1 MIQKLESMSAQHH
14 EEMCWFNRVGREI
27 KRLQSNVDCQNKRI
41 EYMHQQ
47 IITLQSDNILNKFIE
62 DTLQFDASR
71 TLGSGVSMSDIY
83 KLYKVWCENYFSEA
97 LEWTKLENFIIPY
110 NDLEKYLNQR
120 FMPSK
125 CGRGLY
131 HTVYF
136 GVFRRGNTATS
147 TKSVIPSTHTST
159 KILS

>member
-1 MIQKLESMSAQHH
+1 MDDMIQKLESMSAQHH

-47 IITLQSDNILNKFIE
+47 IITLQSDNILNKLE
-62 DTLQFDASR
+62 
-71 TLGSGVSMSDIY
+71 
-83 KLYKVWCENYFSEA
+83 KVWCENYFSEA

-125 CGRGLY
+125 CGRGPY